1 MTELTS
7 ISQGDETPP
16 EFEPSE
22 KPLRGYWLEEPR
34 AKAVFKRRAMNQ
46 KSYRKLKPF
55 KDELKK
61 NKDAAIKNYTITAE
75 DEGMNLQELIE
86 RLTLPFEVEYRR
98 KALGK

>member
-1 MTELTS
+1 ML
-7 ISQGDETPP
+7 
-16 EFEPSE
+16 
-22 KPLRGYWLEEPR
+22 KCR
-34 AKAVFKRRAMNQ
+34 ALNQ
-46 KSYRKLKPF
+46 KSFRKLKPF

-61 NKDAAIKNYTITAE
+61 NKDNAIRKYTITAE